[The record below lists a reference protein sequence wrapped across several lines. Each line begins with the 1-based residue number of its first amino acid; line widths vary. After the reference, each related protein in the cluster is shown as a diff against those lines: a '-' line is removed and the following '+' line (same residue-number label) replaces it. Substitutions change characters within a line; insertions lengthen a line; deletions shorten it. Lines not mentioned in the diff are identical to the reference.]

1 MTHRDRGGGP
11 SGRGKVAGD
20 AAHRQNFFDALRRAA
35 YATATAAYQG
45 FRAASRTLCG
55 APHRHSARS
64 WPKTL
69 VSRLYGS

>member
-1 MTHRDRGGGP
+1 MAHRDRVGGP
-11 SGRGKVAGD
+11 SGRRKVAGD

-45 FRAASRTLCG
+45 FRPG
-55 APHRHSARS
+55 ACAVAMRGIAKRARRR
-64 WPKTL
+64 PKTL